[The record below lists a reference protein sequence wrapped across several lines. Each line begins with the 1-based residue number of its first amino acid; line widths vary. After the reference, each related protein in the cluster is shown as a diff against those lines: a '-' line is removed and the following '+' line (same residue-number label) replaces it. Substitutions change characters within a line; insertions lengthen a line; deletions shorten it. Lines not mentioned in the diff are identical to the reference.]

1 MSATK
6 PPAPD
11 DDGDDDDESPP
22 VAVMIADVRWG
33 AAGLEGLARAAAA
46 ATLARL
52 GLDADAHIAT
62 LLATDD
68 AEVAGLNAQFR
79 GKPAP
84 TNVLSWPARELAAAV
99 DGAAPARPAPDPFGG
114 PAELGDIALA
124 YETCAAEAAAAGRPL
139 ADHATHLVVHG
150 LLHLL
155 GYDHTRPADAALM
168 EGLEVEILANLGV
181 ANPYDPPDE

>member
-1 MSATK
+1 MSATN
-6 PPAPD
+6 PPGPE
-11 DDGDDDDESPP
+11 GNEDEAPP
-22 VAVMIADVRWG
+22 VALVIADDRWQ
-33 AAGLEGLARAAAA
+33 AVGLDALARTAAT

-52 GLDADAHIAT
+52 GLDPDAHLAA

-68 AEVAGLNAQFR
+68 AEVAALNGRFR

-84 TNVLSWPARELAAAV
+84 TNVLSWPAQPLAPAN
-99 DGAAPARPAPDPFGG
+99 DGVTPARPAPAPFGG
-114 PAELGDIALA
+114 PVELGDIALA
-124 YETCAAEAAAAGRPL
+124 QETCAREATDAGRSL
-139 ADHATHLVVHG
+139 ADHATHLIVHG

-155 GYDHTRPADAALM
+155 GYDHTRPGDAALM